1 MGIRKGA
8 TLLRIA
14 QRPKDLTDRVE
25 KMMIE
30 TGMSRF
36 QVIEQA
42 IFRYIESGCR
52 SLMYRLEEIE
62 ERKKLAESVRLE
74 TLRKRANRQANPGR
88 RVGRP
93 KKPRPFNGIS

>member
-8 TLLRIA
+8 TLLRIS

-25 KMMIE
+25 KMMTE
-30 TGMSRF
+30 LGMSRF

-62 ERKKLAESVRLE
+62 ERKKLAEAVRLE
-74 TLRKRANRQANPGR
+74 NLRRRTGQKLNPGR

-93 KKPRPFNGIS
+93 RKPRPFNGIS

>member
-8 TLLRIA
+8 SLLRIA

-25 KMMIE
+25 KMMVE
-30 TGMSRF
+30 TSMTRF

-42 IFRYIESGCR
+42 IFKYIESGCR

-62 ERKKLAESVRLE
+62 ERKKLAEAVRLE
-74 TLRKRANRQANPGR
+74 TLRRRANREANPGR